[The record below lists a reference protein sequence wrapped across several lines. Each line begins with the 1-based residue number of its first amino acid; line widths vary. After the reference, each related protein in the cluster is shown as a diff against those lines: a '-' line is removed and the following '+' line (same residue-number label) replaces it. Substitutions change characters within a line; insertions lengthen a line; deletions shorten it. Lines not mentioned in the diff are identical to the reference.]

1 MEHKYTQLFSK
12 VSLPEWSERFSY
24 GQSACMLGSCF
35 AENAA
40 KYLKDRKFQIYANP
54 FGILF
59 NPISIEKCVT
69 DCISLHSYSVGD
81 LVEQRGM
88 YYSWNHH
95 GRFCNA
101 SADELLKDIR
111 LSQTQGHEALRGA
124 SWVILTLGTSVV
136 YAKNSDDQIVAN
148 CHRVPTKEFYTRRLT
163 VEECKASLIR
173 TILAL
178 KEFNPSARILLTV
191 SPIRHW
197 RDGAHQNQLS
207 KSVLLLAC
215 DEVIEIAKTD
225 ERFPGVD
232 YFPAYEIM
240 LDELRDYRFFSPD
253 LMHPSEQA
261 VDWIMQYFAEA
272 FLSLSSR
279 AFMKEVEMLN
289 KAFGHRILHPNSPE
303 HAAFVRQLIQ
313 KAEDLKQRCN
323 HIDFAQEIL
332 TLQSYKNTN
341 EL

>member
-12 VSLPEWSERFSY
+12 VSLPEWTERFSY

-40 KYLKDRKFQIYANP
+40 KYLKDRKFKIYSNP

-59 NPISIEKCVT
+59 NPISIEHCVL
-69 DCISLHSYSVGD
+69 DCISRRRYDMDD
-81 LVEQRGM
+81 LVELRGM

-95 GRFCNA
+95 GRFCNT
-101 SADELLKDIR
+101 SAPDLLENIQR
-111 LSQTQGHEALRGA
+111 SQEQGHQALAEA

-136 YAKNSDDQIVAN
+136 YQKNADGKVVAN
-148 CHRVPTKEFYTRRLT
+148 CHRVPAREFSARRLS
-163 VEECKASLIR
+163 VQECKDALVR
-173 TILAL
+173 TVLAL
-178 KEFNPSARILLTV
+178 KKHNDSVRILLTV

-215 DEVIEIAKTD
+215 DELIEMAKMD
-225 ERFPGVD
+225 ERFPCVD

-261 VDWIMQYFAEA
+261 VDWIMQYFVES
-272 FLSLSSR
+272 FLSVPGR
-279 AFMKEVEMLN
+279 ALMKEVEVLN

-303 HAAFVRQLIQ
+303 HKQFVAQLLQ
-313 KAEDLKQRCN
+313 KTMDLKQRCDY
-323 HIDFAQEIL
+323 IDFSEEIL
-332 TLQSYKNTN
+332 TLQGYNNQN
-341 EL
+341 EA